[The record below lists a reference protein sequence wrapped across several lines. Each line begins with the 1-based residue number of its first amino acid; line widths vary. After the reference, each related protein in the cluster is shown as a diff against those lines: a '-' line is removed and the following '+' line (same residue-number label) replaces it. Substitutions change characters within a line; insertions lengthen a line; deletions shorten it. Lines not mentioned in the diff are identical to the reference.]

1 MKKTVI
7 SMIVAVTILSAAFGQ
22 EKRYEIASAI
32 VKKTSVVKVQGMEQ
46 NLSSVQYFAD
56 YGMKESTEVNMNVM
70 GQSFSVFTMIKD
82 GYVYSANMT
91 MGQGTKINMAN
102 IDDYNNVNFLNLTD
116 EVKKKYQIQDNGVEQ
131 VLDKPCKRY
140 EMSFT
145 MQGQNV
151 QATVWVWQGI
161 TLKSKMNM
169 GGTTAEEE
177 ATEIQA
183 GAAIP
188 NEKFE
193 LPAGI
198 TFTEMTMPM

>member
-131 VLDKPCKRY
+131 VLDKQCKRY